1 MKSIYLALVVMVA
14 GCAGCRTSEASR
26 SEGLRSIVAE
36 VFTEHH
42 FTPPRMIRGADGIL
56 WAVAA
61 RPRSDSSVDVIQVE
75 IGPDRRAS
83 IEIFSYHYGPS
94 DWALLGPLFTGAD
107 TKQEALV
114 MQSVINNGGTHRR

>member
-61 RPRSDSSVDVIQVE
+61 RPRSESTVEFVQVE

-94 DWALLGPLFTGAD
+94 DWALLGTLFTGAD
-107 TKQEALV
+107 PKQEALV
-114 MQSVINNGGTHRR
+114 MQSAINRRAAR

>member
-1 MKSIYLALVVMVA
+1 MKSIYLALVVMVVS
-14 GCAGCRTSEASR
+14 CAGCRTSDASR
-26 SEGLRSIVAE
+26 SEWLRSIVAE

-61 RPRSDSSVDVIQVE
+61 RPRSESTVEFVQVE

-94 DWALLGPLFTGAD
+94 DWALLGTLFTGAD
-107 TKQEALV
+107 PKQEALV
-114 MQSVINNGGTHRR
+114 MQSAINRRAAR